1 MPTSGSY
8 VKFLRGTESAFNKL
22 TTKDND
28 TLYFVYTSNDAS
40 KGSLWLG
47 NKQIVTGTD
56 GSGSVTTEMDLND
69 LKNVLMSEAGVKD
82 KDILSYDVS
91 LGKWINRSIDEI
103 VAEVMTGA
111 TAEAAGKAGLVP
123 APQVGDQNKF
133 LRGDGNWAEV
143 PVVNLTQ
150 EQINAIPGLITTV
163 GQINGDEN
171 TEGSF
176 RQAIKQEVTNLIGG
190 ASEAFDTLKEIQDWI
205 TTDGDATTKLIT
217 RVSNLETAQNEMTL
231 RIDNLDARLQW
242 GEMKE

>member
-1 MPTSGSY
+1 MPGSY

-91 LGKWINRSIDEI
+91 LGKWINRSVDEI

-123 APQVGDQNKF
+123 APQIGDQNKF
-133 LRGDGNWAEV
+133 LRGDGHWVEV
-143 PVVNLTQ
+143 PVVNLTE
-150 EQINAIPGLITTV
+150 EQINAIPNLITTV

-171 TEGSF
+171 TEG
-176 RQAIKQEVTNLIGG
+176 
-190 ASEAFDTLKEIQDWI
+190 
-205 TTDGDATTKLIT
+205 
-217 RVSNLETAQNEMTL
+217 
-231 RIDNLDARLQW
+231 
-242 GEMKE
+242 

>member
-1 MPTSGSY
+1 MPGSY

-22 TTKDND
+22 ATKDND

-56 GSGSVTTEMDLND
+56 GSGSVTTEMDLGD

-82 KDILSYDVS
+82 KDILSYDVN
-91 LGKWINRSIDEI
+91 LGKWVNRSIDEI
-103 VAEVMTGA
+103 IAEIMSGA
-111 TAEAAGKAGLVP
+111 TTEAAGKAGLVP
-123 APQVGDQNKF
+123 APQAGDQSKF
-133 LRGDGNWAEV
+133 LRGDGVWAEV
-143 PVVNLTQ
+143 PVVNLT
-150 EQINAIPGLITTV
+150 EDQINAIPGLITTV
-163 GQINGDEN
+163 GKIDGDEN

-176 RQAIKQEVTNLIGG
+176 RQVIKQQVTNLVGG

-217 RVSNLETAQNEMTL
+217 RVGNLEAMQSNMTS
-231 RIDNLDARLQW
+231 RIDDLDARLQW
-242 GEMKE
+242 VDMTE

>member
-1 MPTSGSY
+1 MPSSGSY

-28 TLYFVYTSNDAS
+28 TLYFIYASNDAS

-56 GSGSVTTEMDLND
+56 GSGSATTEMDLND
-69 LKNVLMSEAGVKD
+69 LKNVLMSETGVKD

-91 LGKWINRSIDEI
+91 LGKWINRSVDEI
-103 VAEVMTGA
+103 IAEVMTGA

-133 LRGDGNWAEV
+133 LRGDGHWVEV
-143 PVVNLTQ
+143 PVVNLTE
-150 EQINAIPGLITTV
+150 EQINAIPDLITTV

-176 RQAIKQEVTNLIGG
+176 RQVIKQEVTNLIGG

-217 RVSNLETAQNEMTL
+217 RVSNLETEQNKMTQ
-231 RIDNLDARLQW
+231 RIDNLDARLRW
-242 GEMKE
+242 GEMTE